1 MASIKYKRPPS
12 GDLHLPVAHRQCCRF
27 DGRYVV
33 QAGGIA
39 RGLEAQYAEFGDD
52 FMEQFHDDFL
62 TQVQFDN
69 ALYVTYITKI
79 ESTPH
84 HLTNQ

>member
-1 MASIKYKRPPS
+1 MTFIYRLHIASVVVLM
-12 GDLHLPVAHRQCCRF
+12 GDTSCKPV
-27 DGRYVV
+27 
-33 QAGGIA
+33 IA
-39 RGLEAQYAEFGDD
+39 RGLEAQYAKFGDD

-69 ALYVTYITKI
+69 AIYVTYITKI

>member
-1 MASIKYKRPPS
+1 MTFIYRLHIAS
-12 GDLHLPVAHRQCCRF
+12 
-27 DGRYVV
+27 VV
-33 QAGGIA
+33 VIRRASRGIA

-62 TQVQFDN
+62 TQVQLITLF
-69 ALYVTYITKI
+69 YVTYITKI

>member
-1 MASIKYKRPPS
+1 MTFIYRLHIASVVVLM
-12 GDLHLPVAHRQCCRF
+12 GDTSCKP
-27 DGRYVV
+27 
-33 QAGGIA
+33 GIA

-69 ALYVTYITKI
+69 ALLCDI
-79 ESTPH
+79 H
-84 HLTNQ
+84 HKNRVYASSFN